1 MCGGLLPVLLA
12 KTNFSIYQTRYK
24 RITPIL
30 GPTLSALPTLGP
42 VPGSVLLRPAN
53 LSKKRGTNV
62 EDEPHSDYPTVSL
75 WQHLHK
81 NLKGG
86 RKLKYKLS
94 AARGVS
100 ESRQVSDSAQ
110 G

>member
-12 KTNFSIYQTRYK
+12 KTDFSIYQTRYK
-24 RITPIL
+24 HITPIL
-30 GPTLSALPTLGP
+30 GPTLGP

-53 LSKKRGTNV
+53 LSTKRGTNV

-75 WQHLHK
+75 WQQLHK

-100 ESRQVSDSAQ
+100 ESRQVSD
-110 G
+110 